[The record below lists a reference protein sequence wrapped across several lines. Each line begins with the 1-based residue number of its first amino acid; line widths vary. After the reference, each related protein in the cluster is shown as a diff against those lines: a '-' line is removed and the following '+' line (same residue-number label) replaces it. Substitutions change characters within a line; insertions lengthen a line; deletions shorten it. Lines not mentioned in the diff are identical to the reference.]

1 MELTAS
7 YLRNW
12 FKHFNELY
20 FDLQL
25 PDSIELKVSNSRTH
39 LGKFKC
45 NWSQHWLSG
54 RKRISNCLITISRF
68 YDLPEKEIHNVLLH
82 EMIHYYIAIS
92 GKRDT
97 APHGKLFREQ
107 MNRLNS
113 QFGWN
118 ITISA
123 KTGKWTI
130 AERNK
135 ESSFLVLAI
144 KLKDN
149 SHMLTVVNPNYRNEI
164 DLKCQQITDI
174 KEWKWYI
181 AEDEYFAHFPRVRNL
196 RGKKVSKDVY
206 EEKIRGMQET
216 G

>member
-1 MELTAS
+1 M
-7 YLRNW
+7 
-12 FKHFNELY
+12 
-20 FDLQL
+20 
-25 PDSIELKVSNSRTH
+25 
-39 LGKFKC
+39 
-45 NWSQHWLSG
+45 
-54 RKRISNCLITISRF
+54 
-68 YDLPEKEIHNVLLH
+68 
-82 EMIHYYIAIS
+82 
-92 GKRDT
+92 
-97 APHGKLFREQ
+97 
-107 MNRLNS
+107 
-113 QFGWN
+113 
-118 ITISA
+118 
-123 KTGKWTI
+123 
-130 AERNK
+130 
-135 ESSFLVLAI
+135 VLAI